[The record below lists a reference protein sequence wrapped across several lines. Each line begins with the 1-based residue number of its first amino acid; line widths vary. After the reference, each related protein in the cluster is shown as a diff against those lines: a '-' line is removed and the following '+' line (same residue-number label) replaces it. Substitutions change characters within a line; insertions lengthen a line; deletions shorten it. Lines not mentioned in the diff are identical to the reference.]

1 MSVVART
8 GSAGLTGR
16 QKAAVF
22 LITIGSARAAEVL
35 KFLSEREIEALSAE
49 MASLWRVKAETADA
63 VVQELAER
71 FDGTNEFA
79 LGGPEFAREV
89 LEHLLG
95 PQRAEEIL
103 GQITST
109 AELRPFDFLRR
120 TPPEQIATFLADEA
134 PQTIALVV
142 ASLHTTLGASVLGA
156 LPPETQA
163 NVAMRIATMEDTN
176 PGVVEDVERGLRLK
190 LSNVLTQEFS
200 QAGGVDS
207 LAELLN
213 RAGRSTERTVLEAI
227 AETDGEL
234 ADEIR
239 QKLFTFDDI
248 VVLTDR
254 DIQLLLREV
263 DQKDLGLA
271 LRGVTEEV
279 KDTIFRNM
287 STRGAE
293 MLQEDLDTAQP
304 QRRSVVEEAQS
315 RIVGAIRRLEDA
327 GRHHARSRWRGRRSL
342 RGRHHLME
350 AFELPTL
357 EPPPGLQA
365 YAAPVAAAPAIDL
378 EAEARAAREAGH
390 EAGFQAGLVE
400 GQAQMAAG
408 VAALQAAVAEV
419 AAERDRVASAVEAA
433 AVELG
438 LRIAEQALGGCRRG
452 PARGRRRRRPRRAA
466 PAGRARS
473 RDDPRQPRG
482 PRPGPRRV

>member
-1 MSVVART
+1 MSVVARSGAT
-8 GSAGLTGR
+8 ALTGR

-22 LITIGSARAAEVL
+22 LITIGATRAADVL

-71 FDGTNEFA
+71 FDSQSEFA
-79 LGGPEFAREV
+79 MGGPGFAREV
-89 LEHLLG
+89 LVHLLG
-95 PQRAEEIL
+95 ETRAEEIL
-103 GQITST
+103 GQITAQ

-142 ASLHTTLGASVLGA
+142 ASLHTTLGAKVLGC
-156 LPPETQA
+156 LTPEVQA
-163 NVAMRIATMEDTN
+163 NVAMRIAQMEDTN

-248 VVLTDR
+248 VVLSDR

-271 LRGVTEEV
+271 LRGVNDEV

-293 MLQEDLDTAQP
+293 MLQEDLDTGKP

-327 GRHHARSRWRGRRSL
+327 GAITIGRG
-342 RGRHHLME
+342 GEDGE
-350 AFELPTL
+350 ASE
-357 EPPPGLQA
+357 
-365 YAAPVAAAPAIDL
+365 
-378 EAEARAAREAGH
+378 
-390 EAGFQAGLVE
+390 
-400 GQAQMAAG
+400 
-408 VAALQAAVAEV
+408 
-419 AAERDRVASAVEAA
+419 
-433 AVELG
+433 
-438 LRIAEQALGGCRRG
+438 
-452 PARGRRRRRPRRAA
+452 
-466 PAGRARS
+466 
-473 RDDPRQPRG
+473 DDII
-482 PRPGPRRV
+482 

>member
-1 MSVVART
+1 MSVVTRSGA
-8 GSAGLTGR
+8 SALTGR

-22 LITIGSARAAEVL
+22 LITIGTTRAAEIL
-35 KFLSEREIEALSAE
+35 KFLSEREIEAISAE

-71 FDGTNEFA
+71 FEAQDEFA
-79 LGGPEFAREV
+79 MGGPQFAREV
-89 LEHLLG
+89 LVHLLG
-95 PQRAEEIL
+95 ETRAEEIL
-103 GQITST
+103 GQITAQ

-142 ASLHTTLGASVLGA
+142 ASLHTTLGAKVLGC
-156 LPPETQA
+156 LTPEIQA

-176 PGVVEDVERGLRLK
+176 PGVIEDVERGLRLK

-248 VVLTDR
+248 VVLNDR

-271 LRGVTEEV
+271 LRGVNDEV

-293 MLQEDLDTAQP
+293 MLQEDLDTGKP

-327 GRHHARSRWRGRRSL
+327 GAITIGRG
-342 RGRHHLME
+342 GEDGE
-350 AFELPTL
+350 ASE
-357 EPPPGLQA
+357 
-365 YAAPVAAAPAIDL
+365 
-378 EAEARAAREAGH
+378 
-390 EAGFQAGLVE
+390 
-400 GQAQMAAG
+400 
-408 VAALQAAVAEV
+408 
-419 AAERDRVASAVEAA
+419 
-433 AVELG
+433 
-438 LRIAEQALGGCRRG
+438 
-452 PARGRRRRRPRRAA
+452 
-466 PAGRARS
+466 
-473 RDDPRQPRG
+473 DDII
-482 PRPGPRRV
+482 

>member
-1 MSVVART
+1 VSVATR
-8 GSAGLTGR
+8 GGAGVLTGR

-22 LITIGSARAAEVL
+22 LITIGTSRAADVL

-49 MASLWRVKAETADA
+49 MAALWRVKAETADA

-71 FDGTNEFA
+71 FDSQNEFA
-79 LGGPEFAREV
+79 MGGPMFAREV

-95 PQRAEEIL
+95 PTRAEEIL
-103 GQITST
+103 GQITAQ

-142 ASLHTTLGASVLGA
+142 ASLHSTLGAKVLGC
-156 LPPETQA
+156 LPPEVQA

-207 LAELLN
+207 LADLLN

-248 VVLTDR
+248 VVLSDR

-271 LRGVTEEV
+271 LRGVNDEV

-287 STRGAE
+287 SSRGSE
-293 MLQEDLDTAQP
+293 MLQEDLETGKP

-327 GRHHARSRWRGRRSL
+327 GAITIGRGDS
-342 RGRHHLME
+342 GE
-350 AFELPTL
+350 ASE
-357 EPPPGLQA
+357 
-365 YAAPVAAAPAIDL
+365 
-378 EAEARAAREAGH
+378 
-390 EAGFQAGLVE
+390 
-400 GQAQMAAG
+400 
-408 VAALQAAVAEV
+408 
-419 AAERDRVASAVEAA
+419 
-433 AVELG
+433 
-438 LRIAEQALGGCRRG
+438 
-452 PARGRRRRRPRRAA
+452 
-466 PAGRARS
+466 
-473 RDDPRQPRG
+473 DDII
-482 PRPGPRRV
+482 

>member
-1 MSVVART
+1 MSVVARSGAT
-8 GSAGLTGR
+8 ALTGR

-22 LITIGSARAAEVL
+22 LITIGTTRAADVL
-35 KFLSEREIEALSAE
+35 KFLSEREIEAISAE
-49 MASLWRVKAETADA
+49 MASLWRVKADTADA

-71 FDGTNEFA
+71 FDTQNEFA
-79 LGGPEFAREV
+79 MGGPEFAREV

-95 PQRAEEIL
+95 ATRAEEIL
-103 GQITST
+103 GQITAQ

-142 ASLHTTLGASVLGA
+142 ASLHTTLGAKVLGCLA
-156 LPPETQA
+156 PEAQA
-163 NVAMRIATMEDTN
+163 NVAMRIAQMEDTN

-248 VVLTDR
+248 VVLNDR

-271 LRGVTEEV
+271 LRGVNDEV

-287 STRGAE
+287 SSRGAE
-293 MLQEDLDTAQP
+293 MLQEDLDTGKP

-327 GRHHARSRWRGRRSL
+327 GAITIGRG
-342 RGRHHLME
+342 G
-350 AFELPTL
+350 
-357 EPPPGLQA
+357 
-365 YAAPVAAAPAIDL
+365 
-378 EAEARAAREAGH
+378 
-390 EAGFQAGLVE
+390 
-400 GQAQMAAG
+400 
-408 VAALQAAVAEV
+408 
-419 AAERDRVASAVEAA
+419 
-433 AVELG
+433 
-438 LRIAEQALGGCRRG
+438 
-452 PARGRRRRRPRRAA
+452 
-466 PAGRARS
+466 
-473 RDDPRQPRG
+473 DDPEDE
-482 PRPGPRRV
+482 VV

>member
-1 MSVVART
+1 VSTAIAR
-8 GSAGLTGR
+8 GGLTGR

-22 LITIGSARAAEVL
+22 LITIGSQRAAEVL
-35 KFLSEREIEALSAE
+35 KHLSEREIEALSGE
-49 MASLWRVKAETADA
+49 MASLWRVKSETAES
-63 VVQELAER
+63 VVQELAEQ
-71 FDGTNEFA
+71 FAAGSEFEH
-79 LGGPEFAREV
+79 GGPQFAREV
-89 LEHLLG
+89 LEQLLG
-95 PQRAEEIL
+95 ATRAEEIL
-103 GQITST
+103 GQITSQ

-120 TPPEQIATFLADEA
+120 TPPEQISTFLADEA

-142 ASLHTTLGASVLGA
+142 ASLHTTLGAKVLSG
-156 LPPETQA
+156 LPPDVQA
-163 NVAMRIATMEDTN
+163 DVAMRIATMEDTN

-227 AETDGEL
+227 AQTDGEL

-248 VVLTDR
+248 VVLSDR

-293 MLQEDLDTAQP
+293 MLQEELDTGKP

-315 RIVGAIRRLEDA
+315 RVVGAIRRLEDA
-327 GRHHARSRWRGRRSL
+327 GAIVIGRGGEDGESS
-342 RGRHHLME
+342 E
-350 AFELPTL
+350 
-357 EPPPGLQA
+357 
-365 YAAPVAAAPAIDL
+365 
-378 EAEARAAREAGH
+378 
-390 EAGFQAGLVE
+390 
-400 GQAQMAAG
+400 
-408 VAALQAAVAEV
+408 
-419 AAERDRVASAVEAA
+419 
-433 AVELG
+433 
-438 LRIAEQALGGCRRG
+438 
-452 PARGRRRRRPRRAA
+452 
-466 PAGRARS
+466 
-473 RDDPRQPRG
+473 DDII
-482 PRPGPRRV
+482 

>member
-1 MSVVART
+1 MSVVSRSGA
-8 GSAGLTGR
+8 AALTGR

-22 LITIGSARAAEVL
+22 LITIGTSRAADIL
-35 KFLSEREIEALSAE
+35 KFLSEREIEAISAE

-71 FDGTNEFA
+71 FEAQDEFA
-79 LGGPEFAREV
+79 MGGPQFAREV

-95 PQRAEEIL
+95 PTRAEEIL
-103 GQITST
+103 GQITAQ

-142 ASLHTTLGASVLGA
+142 ASLHTTLGAKVLGC
-156 LPPETQA
+156 LTPEIQA

-248 VVLTDR
+248 IVLNDR

-271 LRGVTEEV
+271 LRGVADEV

-293 MLQEDLDTAQP
+293 MLQEDLDTGKP

-327 GRHHARSRWRGRRSL
+327 GAITIGRG
-342 RGRHHLME
+342 GEDGE
-350 AFELPTL
+350 ASE
-357 EPPPGLQA
+357 
-365 YAAPVAAAPAIDL
+365 
-378 EAEARAAREAGH
+378 
-390 EAGFQAGLVE
+390 
-400 GQAQMAAG
+400 
-408 VAALQAAVAEV
+408 
-419 AAERDRVASAVEAA
+419 
-433 AVELG
+433 
-438 LRIAEQALGGCRRG
+438 
-452 PARGRRRRRPRRAA
+452 
-466 PAGRARS
+466 
-473 RDDPRQPRG
+473 DDII
-482 PRPGPRRV
+482 

>member
-1 MSVVART
+1 
-8 GSAGLTGR
+8 
-16 QKAAVF
+16 
-22 LITIGSARAAEVL
+22 
-35 KFLSEREIEALSAE
+35 
-49 MASLWRVKAETADA
+49 
-63 VVQELAER
+63 
-71 FDGTNEFA
+71 
-79 LGGPEFAREV
+79 
-89 LEHLLG
+89 
-95 PQRAEEIL
+95 IL

-156 LPPETQA
+156 LPAEVQA
-163 NVAMRIATMEDTN
+163 NVAMRSATMEDTN

-327 GRHHARSRWRGRRSL
+327 GAITIGRG
-342 RGRHHLME
+342 GEDGE
-350 AFELPTL
+350 ASE
-357 EPPPGLQA
+357 
-365 YAAPVAAAPAIDL
+365 
-378 EAEARAAREAGH
+378 
-390 EAGFQAGLVE
+390 
-400 GQAQMAAG
+400 
-408 VAALQAAVAEV
+408 
-419 AAERDRVASAVEAA
+419 
-433 AVELG
+433 
-438 LRIAEQALGGCRRG
+438 
-452 PARGRRRRRPRRAA
+452 
-466 PAGRARS
+466 
-473 RDDPRQPRG
+473 DDII
-482 PRPGPRRV
+482 

>member
-1 MSVVART
+1 MSLVTR
-8 GSAGLTGR
+8 SASANLTGR

-22 LITIGSARAAEVL
+22 LITVGSTRAADVL

-63 VVQELAER
+63 VVQELAES
-71 FDGTNEFA
+71 FDSQSEFA
-79 LGGPEFAREV
+79 MGGPEFAREV

-95 PQRAEEIL
+95 ATRAEEIL
-103 GQITST
+103 GQITAQ

-120 TPPEQIATFLADEA
+120 TPPEQIATFLADES

-142 ASLHTTLGASVLGA
+142 ASLHTTLGAKVLAGLA
-156 LPPETQA
+156 PEVQA

-248 VVLTDR
+248 VVLADR

-271 LRGVTEEV
+271 LRGVADEV

-287 STRGAE
+287 STRGSE
-293 MLQEDLDTAQP
+293 MLQEDLDTGKP
-304 QRRSVVEEAQS
+304 QRRAVVEEAQS

-327 GRHHARSRWRGRRSL
+327 GAITIGRGED
-342 RGRHHLME
+342 GE
-350 AFELPTL
+350 ASE
-357 EPPPGLQA
+357 
-365 YAAPVAAAPAIDL
+365 
-378 EAEARAAREAGH
+378 
-390 EAGFQAGLVE
+390 
-400 GQAQMAAG
+400 
-408 VAALQAAVAEV
+408 
-419 AAERDRVASAVEAA
+419 
-433 AVELG
+433 
-438 LRIAEQALGGCRRG
+438 
-452 PARGRRRRRPRRAA
+452 
-466 PAGRARS
+466 
-473 RDDPRQPRG
+473 DDII
-482 PRPGPRRV
+482 

>member
-1 MSVVART
+1 VSAVARS

-22 LITIGSARAAEVL
+22 LITIGSSRAADVL
-35 KFLSEREIEALSAE
+35 KFLSEREIEALSSE

-71 FDGTNEFA
+71 FDSQNEFA
-79 LGGPEFAREV
+79 MGGPEFAREV

-95 PQRAEEIL
+95 PTRAEEIL
-103 GQITST
+103 GQITAQ

-120 TPPEQIATFLADEA
+120 TPPEQIATFLADES

-142 ASLHTTLGASVLGA
+142 ASLHTTLGAKVLA
-156 LPPETQA
+156 CLPAESQA
-163 NVAMRIATMEDTN
+163 NVAMRIAMMEDTN

-248 VVLTDR
+248 VVLNDR

-271 LRGVTEEV
+271 LRGVNDEV

-293 MLQEDLDTAQP
+293 MLQEDLDTGKP
-304 QRRSVVEEAQS
+304 QRRAVVEEAQS

-327 GRHHARSRWRGRRSL
+327 GAITIGRG
-342 RGRHHLME
+342 GEDGE
-350 AFELPTL
+350 ASE
-357 EPPPGLQA
+357 
-365 YAAPVAAAPAIDL
+365 
-378 EAEARAAREAGH
+378 
-390 EAGFQAGLVE
+390 
-400 GQAQMAAG
+400 
-408 VAALQAAVAEV
+408 
-419 AAERDRVASAVEAA
+419 
-433 AVELG
+433 
-438 LRIAEQALGGCRRG
+438 
-452 PARGRRRRRPRRAA
+452 
-466 PAGRARS
+466 
-473 RDDPRQPRG
+473 DDII
-482 PRPGPRRV
+482 

>member
-1 MSVVART
+1 VSVATRSGAT
-8 GSAGLTGR
+8 ALTGR

-22 LITIGSARAAEVL
+22 LITIGTSRAADVL
-35 KFLSEREIEALSAE
+35 KFLSEREIEAISAE

-71 FDGTNEFA
+71 FDAQDEFA
-79 LGGPEFAREV
+79 MGGPQFAREV
-89 LEHLLG
+89 LVHLLG
-95 PQRAEEIL
+95 ETRAEEIL
-103 GQITST
+103 GQITAQ

-142 ASLHTTLGASVLGA
+142 ASLHTTLGAKVLGC
-156 LPPETQA
+156 LTPEVQA

-176 PGVVEDVERGLRLK
+176 PGVIEDVERGLRLK

-248 VVLTDR
+248 VVLNDR

-271 LRGVTEEV
+271 LRGVSDEV

-293 MLQEDLDTAQP
+293 MLQEDLDTGKP

-327 GRHHARSRWRGRRSL
+327 GAITIGRG
-342 RGRHHLME
+342 GEDGE
-350 AFELPTL
+350 ASE
-357 EPPPGLQA
+357 
-365 YAAPVAAAPAIDL
+365 
-378 EAEARAAREAGH
+378 
-390 EAGFQAGLVE
+390 
-400 GQAQMAAG
+400 
-408 VAALQAAVAEV
+408 
-419 AAERDRVASAVEAA
+419 
-433 AVELG
+433 
-438 LRIAEQALGGCRRG
+438 
-452 PARGRRRRRPRRAA
+452 
-466 PAGRARS
+466 
-473 RDDPRQPRG
+473 DDII
-482 PRPGPRRV
+482 

>member
-1 MSVVART
+1 VSVVAR
-8 GSAGLTGR
+8 GGGASALTGR

-22 LITIGSARAAEVL
+22 LITIGTTRAADVL
-35 KFLSEREIEALSAE
+35 KFLSEREIEAISAE

-71 FDGTNEFA
+71 FDSQSEFA
-79 LGGPEFAREV
+79 MGGPEFAREV

-95 PQRAEEIL
+95 PTRAEEIL
-103 GQITST
+103 GQITAQ

-142 ASLHTTLGASVLGA
+142 ASLHTTLGAKVLGCLA
-156 LPPETQA
+156 PEIQA
-163 NVAMRIATMEDTN
+163 NVAMRIAQMEDTN

-248 VVLTDR
+248 VVLNDR

-271 LRGVTEEV
+271 LRGVNDEV

-293 MLQEDLDTAQP
+293 MLQEDLETGKP

-327 GRHHARSRWRGRRSL
+327 GAITIGRSGED
-342 RGRHHLME
+342 GE
-350 AFELPTL
+350 ASE
-357 EPPPGLQA
+357 
-365 YAAPVAAAPAIDL
+365 
-378 EAEARAAREAGH
+378 
-390 EAGFQAGLVE
+390 
-400 GQAQMAAG
+400 
-408 VAALQAAVAEV
+408 
-419 AAERDRVASAVEAA
+419 
-433 AVELG
+433 
-438 LRIAEQALGGCRRG
+438 
-452 PARGRRRRRPRRAA
+452 
-466 PAGRARS
+466 
-473 RDDPRQPRG
+473 DDII
-482 PRPGPRRV
+482 

>member
-1 MSVVART
+1 VTLVSRSGA
-8 GSAGLTGR
+8 GGLTGR

-22 LITIGSARAAEVL
+22 LITIGTSRAADVL

-49 MASLWRVKAETADA
+49 MASLWRVKADTADS

-71 FDGTNEFA
+71 FDSQNEFA
-79 LGGPEFAREV
+79 MGGPEFAREV

-95 PQRAEEIL
+95 ATRAEEIL
-103 GQITST
+103 GQITAQ

-142 ASLHTTLGASVLGA
+142 ASLHATLGAKVLAGLA
-156 LPPETQA
+156 PEIQV

-248 VVLTDR
+248 IVLADR

-271 LRGVTEEV
+271 LRGVSDEV

-287 STRGAE
+287 SNRGSE
-293 MLQEDLDTAQP
+293 MLQEDLDTGKP

-327 GRHHARSRWRGRRSL
+327 GAITIGRG
-342 RGRHHLME
+342 GEDGE
-350 AFELPTL
+350 ASE
-357 EPPPGLQA
+357 
-365 YAAPVAAAPAIDL
+365 
-378 EAEARAAREAGH
+378 
-390 EAGFQAGLVE
+390 
-400 GQAQMAAG
+400 
-408 VAALQAAVAEV
+408 
-419 AAERDRVASAVEAA
+419 
-433 AVELG
+433 
-438 LRIAEQALGGCRRG
+438 
-452 PARGRRRRRPRRAA
+452 
-466 PAGRARS
+466 
-473 RDDPRQPRG
+473 DDII
-482 PRPGPRRV
+482 

>member
-1 MSVVART
+1 MSVVTTRG
-8 GSAGLTGR
+8 GSSNLTGR

-22 LITIGSARAAEVL
+22 LITIGSTRAADVL

-71 FDGTNEFA
+71 FDSQSEFA
-79 LGGPEFAREV
+79 MGGPEFAREV

-95 PQRAEEIL
+95 ASRAEEIL
-103 GQITST
+103 GQITAQ

-120 TPPEQIATFLADEA
+120 TPPEQIATFLADES

-142 ASLHTTLGASVLGA
+142 ASLHTTLGAKVLGG
-156 LPPETQA
+156 LPPEMQA

-227 AETDGEL
+227 AATDGEL

-248 VVLTDR
+248 VVLNDR

-287 STRGAE
+287 STRGSE
-293 MLQEDLDTAQP
+293 MLQEDLDTGKP
-304 QRRSVVEEAQS
+304 QRRAVVEEAQS

-327 GRHHARSRWRGRRSL
+327 GAIVIGRG
-342 RGRHHLME
+342 GEDGE
-350 AFELPTL
+350 ASE
-357 EPPPGLQA
+357 
-365 YAAPVAAAPAIDL
+365 
-378 EAEARAAREAGH
+378 
-390 EAGFQAGLVE
+390 
-400 GQAQMAAG
+400 
-408 VAALQAAVAEV
+408 
-419 AAERDRVASAVEAA
+419 
-433 AVELG
+433 
-438 LRIAEQALGGCRRG
+438 
-452 PARGRRRRRPRRAA
+452 
-466 PAGRARS
+466 
-473 RDDPRQPRG
+473 DDII
-482 PRPGPRRV
+482 

>member
-1 MSVVART
+1 VSVVTRSGA
-8 GSAGLTGR
+8 SALTGR

-22 LITIGSARAAEVL
+22 LITIGTTRAAEIL
-35 KFLSEREIEALSAE
+35 KFLSEREIEAISAE

-71 FDGTNEFA
+71 FEAQDEFA
-79 LGGPEFAREV
+79 MGGPQFAREV
-89 LEHLLG
+89 LVHLLG
-95 PQRAEEIL
+95 ETRAEEIL
-103 GQITST
+103 GQITAQ

-142 ASLHTTLGASVLGA
+142 ASLHTTLGAKVLGC
-156 LPPETQA
+156 LTPEIQA

-176 PGVVEDVERGLRLK
+176 PGVIEDVERGLRLK

-248 VVLTDR
+248 VVLNDR

-271 LRGVTEEV
+271 LRGVNDEV

-293 MLQEDLDTAQP
+293 MLQEDLDTGKP

-327 GRHHARSRWRGRRSL
+327 GAITIGRG
-342 RGRHHLME
+342 GEDGE
-350 AFELPTL
+350 ASE
-357 EPPPGLQA
+357 
-365 YAAPVAAAPAIDL
+365 
-378 EAEARAAREAGH
+378 
-390 EAGFQAGLVE
+390 
-400 GQAQMAAG
+400 
-408 VAALQAAVAEV
+408 
-419 AAERDRVASAVEAA
+419 
-433 AVELG
+433 
-438 LRIAEQALGGCRRG
+438 
-452 PARGRRRRRPRRAA
+452 
-466 PAGRARS
+466 
-473 RDDPRQPRG
+473 DDII
-482 PRPGPRRV
+482 

>member
-1 MSVVART
+1 VSVVTTRG
-8 GSAGLTGR
+8 GSSNLTGR

-22 LITIGSARAAEVL
+22 LITIGSTRAADVL

-71 FDGTNEFA
+71 FDSQSEFA
-79 LGGPEFAREV
+79 MGGPEFAREV

-95 PQRAEEIL
+95 ASRAEEIL
-103 GQITST
+103 GQITAQ

-120 TPPEQIATFLADEA
+120 TPPEQIATFLADES

-142 ASLHTTLGASVLGA
+142 ASLHTTLGAKVLGG
-156 LPPETQA
+156 LPPEMQA

-227 AETDGEL
+227 AATDGEL

-248 VVLTDR
+248 VVLNDR

-287 STRGAE
+287 STRGSE
-293 MLQEDLDTAQP
+293 MLQEDLDTGKP
-304 QRRSVVEEAQS
+304 QRRAVVEEAQS

-327 GRHHARSRWRGRRSL
+327 GAIVIGRG
-342 RGRHHLME
+342 GEDGE
-350 AFELPTL
+350 ASE
-357 EPPPGLQA
+357 
-365 YAAPVAAAPAIDL
+365 
-378 EAEARAAREAGH
+378 
-390 EAGFQAGLVE
+390 
-400 GQAQMAAG
+400 
-408 VAALQAAVAEV
+408 
-419 AAERDRVASAVEAA
+419 
-433 AVELG
+433 
-438 LRIAEQALGGCRRG
+438 
-452 PARGRRRRRPRRAA
+452 
-466 PAGRARS
+466 
-473 RDDPRQPRG
+473 DDII
-482 PRPGPRRV
+482 

>member
-1 MSVVART
+1 VSVVARS
-8 GSAGLTGR
+8 GASALTGR

-22 LITIGSARAAEVL
+22 LITIGTTRAAEIL
-35 KFLSEREIEALSAE
+35 KFLSEREIEAISAE

-71 FDGTNEFA
+71 FEAQDEFA
-79 LGGPEFAREV
+79 MGGPQFAREV
-89 LEHLLG
+89 LVHLLG
-95 PQRAEEIL
+95 ETRAEEIL
-103 GQITST
+103 GQITAQ

-142 ASLHTTLGASVLGA
+142 ASLHTTLGAKVLGC
-156 LPPETQA
+156 LTPEVQA

-176 PGVVEDVERGLRLK
+176 PGVIEDVERGLRLK

-248 VVLTDR
+248 VVLNDR

-271 LRGVTEEV
+271 LRGVNDEV

-287 STRGAE
+287 SSRGAE
-293 MLQEDLDTAQP
+293 MLQEDLDTGKP

-327 GRHHARSRWRGRRSL
+327 GAITIGRG
-342 RGRHHLME
+342 GEDGE
-350 AFELPTL
+350 ASE
-357 EPPPGLQA
+357 
-365 YAAPVAAAPAIDL
+365 
-378 EAEARAAREAGH
+378 
-390 EAGFQAGLVE
+390 
-400 GQAQMAAG
+400 
-408 VAALQAAVAEV
+408 
-419 AAERDRVASAVEAA
+419 
-433 AVELG
+433 
-438 LRIAEQALGGCRRG
+438 
-452 PARGRRRRRPRRAA
+452 
-466 PAGRARS
+466 
-473 RDDPRQPRG
+473 DDII
-482 PRPGPRRV
+482 

>member
-1 MSVVART
+1 MSVVARS
-8 GSAGLTGR
+8 GAAGLTGR

-22 LITIGSARAAEVL
+22 LITIGTTRAAEVL
-35 KFLSEREIEALSAE
+35 KYLSEREIEAISAE

-71 FDGTNEFA
+71 FETQDEFA
-79 LGGPEFAREV
+79 MGGPDFAREV
-89 LEHLLG
+89 LVHLLG
-95 PQRAEEIL
+95 ETRAEEIL
-103 GQITST
+103 GQITAQ

-142 ASLHTTLGASVLGA
+142 ASLHTTLGAKVLGC
-156 LPPETQA
+156 LPPEIQA
-163 NVAMRIATMEDTN
+163 NVAMRIAMMEDTN

-248 VVLTDR
+248 VVLNDR

-271 LRGVTEEV
+271 LRGVSDEV

-293 MLQEDLDTAQP
+293 MLQEDLDTGKP

-327 GRHHARSRWRGRRSL
+327 GAITIGRG
-342 RGRHHLME
+342 GEDGE
-350 AFELPTL
+350 ASE
-357 EPPPGLQA
+357 
-365 YAAPVAAAPAIDL
+365 
-378 EAEARAAREAGH
+378 
-390 EAGFQAGLVE
+390 
-400 GQAQMAAG
+400 
-408 VAALQAAVAEV
+408 
-419 AAERDRVASAVEAA
+419 
-433 AVELG
+433 
-438 LRIAEQALGGCRRG
+438 
-452 PARGRRRRRPRRAA
+452 
-466 PAGRARS
+466 
-473 RDDPRQPRG
+473 DDII
-482 PRPGPRRV
+482 